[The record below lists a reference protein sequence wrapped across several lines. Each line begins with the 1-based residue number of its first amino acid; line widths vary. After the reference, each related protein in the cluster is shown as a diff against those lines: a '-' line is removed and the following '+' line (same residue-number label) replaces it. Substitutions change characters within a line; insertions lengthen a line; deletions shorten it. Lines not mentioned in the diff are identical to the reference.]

1 MKIKVIRPSVGGHK
15 SLLPPPLGSANG
27 NNRSVT
33 LFQENKCDSLKMKRK
48 RVIESDAPNAI
59 GSVLIKDPVFEI
71 LYPPLTVFIDV
82 NKSNLSQQPFN
93 KHN

>member
-1 MKIKVIRPSVGGHK
+1 M
-15 SLLPPPLGSANG
+15 
-27 NNRSVT
+27 T
-33 LFQENKCDSLKMKRK
+33 LFQENKCDSLEMKRK
-48 RVIESDAPNAI
+48 RVNEIDVPDAI
-59 GSVLIKDPVFEI
+59 GGVLIKYPVFEI